1 VRPVGRLTLSII
13 SAVCKATVV
22 SAQLRSTMATGFS
35 APTVGEARATGIK
48 NSGISEY
55 GADVIQPVTSIT
67 GAQFTPGKQIE
78 FRVRSS
84 ASRWLNWRETKLMVR
99 YKVAFGNETADGAA
113 GNNPPC
119 DRTQLPPNVYMQACA
134 NSQLF
139 EAVRLVQN
147 GQTIENQSAYPT
159 CAAANL
165 YTKYS
170 SEGDSSGSNALL
182 TRRKD
187 MRGLVDD
194 DGSFGDG
201 VVPLSE
207 LVNPKQAILA
217 MAHDNT
223 VPGGSPFEVAEPL
236 WLASTQHG
244 HYAAANDF
252 QLFLTINQHWLDDL
266 FHSKKLTTAKT
277 KTLVATTTGSETTTL
292 APAQALTPI
301 DHPAYE
307 HVVQGI
313 PTTNDY
319 AAKTVYVEIE
329 SVELLANFVSAAA
342 GPITPPSQS
351 LKFTEMQVTTRKL
364 TSSVVRESIVVPPS
378 VRTLLVAMRQNVHSI
393 LADSEEFSKAGAAID
408 ELGLTLASGAG
419 DSTTI
424 PQPFTSLVAQCGG
437 RVVPTQMY
445 SDLDVLHGKMA
456 RPYNDALSVVG
467 KPSGLRG
474 VSWDYEH
481 YCGRRSATGQKY
493 PTDCTGTIGSVAAAD
508 RVFGDSGPVYMLRL
522 LMPSSSL
529 SNMVEIRGTLA
540 ANPAPTAEQH
550 LVVIALHDELLNTT
564 YAPPA
569 ELPVK
574 TEKVPII

>member
-1 VRPVGRLTLSII
+1 
-13 SAVCKATVV
+13 
-22 SAQLRSTMATGFS
+22 
-35 APTVGEARATGIK
+35 
-48 NSGISEY
+48 
-55 GADVIQPVTSIT
+55 
-67 GAQFTPGKQIE
+67 
-78 FRVRSS
+78 
-84 ASRWLNWRETKLMVR
+84 MVR
-99 YKVAFGNETADGAA
+99 YKVAFGKTTAAGAA
-113 GNNPPC
+113 GANPPC
-119 DRTQLPPNVYMQACA
+119 DRTELPPNVYMQACP

-139 EAVRLVQN
+139 EACRLVQN
-147 GQTIENQSAYPT
+147 GQTVENQSAYPT
-159 CAAANL
+159 CAMANL

-170 SEGDSSGSNALL
+170 HEGDSSGSNALL

-187 MRGLVDD
+187 MRNLIDD
-194 DGSFGDG
+194 DGTRGDG
-201 VVPLSE
+201 TVPLAE

-223 VPGGSPFEVAEPL
+223 QAGGNPFEVAEPL

-252 QLFLTINQHWLDDL
+252 QLFLTVNQHWLDDL
-266 FHSKKLTTAKT
+266 FHSKPLTTSRVRT
-277 KTLVATTTGSETTTL
+277 VTATTTGSETTTL
-292 APAQALTPI
+292 SPNVALSPV
-301 DHPAYE
+301 DYPAYE

-351 LKFTEMQVTTRKL
+351 LKFTEMQITTRKL

-378 VRTLLVAMRQNVHSI
+378 VRTLLVAMRQNVHNI
-393 LADSEEFSKAGAAID
+393 LCDSEEFSKASAGID

-445 SDLDVLHGKMA
+445 SDLDVLHGKHA

-467 KPSGLRG
+467 KPSGLRS
-474 VSWDYEH
+474 VSWDYDH

-493 PTDCTGTIGSVAAAD
+493 PGNCDGMIGSVAAAD
-508 RVFGDSGPVYMLRL
+508 RVFGDSGPVYMMRL

-540 ANPAPTAEQH
+540 KNPAPTAEQH

>member
-1 VRPVGRLTLSII
+1 
-13 SAVCKATVV
+13 
-22 SAQLRSTMATGFS
+22 
-35 APTVGEARATGIK
+35 
-48 NSGISEY
+48 
-55 GADVIQPVTSIT
+55 
-67 GAQFTPGKQIE
+67 
-78 FRVRSS
+78 
-84 ASRWLNWRETKLMVR
+84 
-99 YKVAFGNETADGAA
+99 
-113 GNNPPC
+113 
-119 DRTQLPPNVYMQACA
+119 
-134 NSQLF
+134 
-139 EAVRLVQN
+139 
-147 GQTIENQSAYPT
+147 
-159 CAAANL
+159 
-165 YTKYS
+165 
-170 SEGDSSGSNALL
+170 
-182 TRRKD
+182 
-187 MRGLVDD
+187 
-194 DGSFGDG
+194 
-201 VVPLSE
+201 
-207 LVNPKQAILA
+207 
-217 MAHDNT
+217 
-223 VPGGSPFEVAEPL
+223 
-236 WLASTQHG
+236 
-244 HYAAANDF
+244 
-252 QLFLTINQHWLDDL
+252 
-266 FHSKKLTTAKT
+266 
-277 KTLVATTTGSETTTL
+277 
-292 APAQALTPI
+292 
-301 DHPAYE
+301 
-307 HVVQGI
+307 
-313 PTTNDY
+313 
-319 AAKTVYVEIE
+319 
-329 SVELLANFVSAAA
+329 
-342 GPITPPSQS
+342 
-351 LKFTEMQVTTRKL
+351 
-364 TSSVVRESIVVPPS
+364 VVRESIVVPPS

-393 LADSEEFSKAGAAID
+393 LADSEEFSKAGAGVD

-481 YCGRRSATGQKY
+481 YCGRRSATGQRY